1 MESRNIQ
8 GKKKKTNRWWIWALV
23 ILFLGL
29 LAFAYFKNKNKPKGE
44 KVTTEKVQKRT
55 IRESVSASGKIFP
68 EKEIKISSDVSGEI
82 VQLDVLEGDSVKAGQ
97 LLAKINP
104 DTYVSAVERG
114 NAGVN
119 NAKSQVAMTQAQI
132 ETAKAQIEQTQA
144 NLDNATK
151 VHNRNIELKK
161 QGVISQADFDVSL
174 ANVSAL
180 QANFRSAQSS
190 LNSSMQSSKAAEFT
204 VKSSEASLKELRTS
218 LSRTSIFAPSSGII
232 SKLNVEEGERVV
244 GTIQMA
250 GTEMMRIANLSE
262 MEVQVDVS
270 ENDILRVKLGDTADI
285 EVDAYLDQKFKGTVT
300 EIANSASNTGTT
312 TIQTL
317 SSDQVTNFVVKIR
330 IILDTYKH
338 MITKGKFPFR
348 PGMSAAVDIYTNTIT
363 DVVSLPI
370 SAVTTREDEKKD
382 SLVKPKGTEFKE
394 YVFLYSPAGDS
405 AQMVR
410 VTSGIQDDNFI
421 EIQSGLVG
429 GEEVIVGP
437 YATVSRKLKQ
447 GMKLQRDDK
456 KDGKNNK
463 GAKTVVNID

>member
-1 MESRNIQ
+1 MESKNIQ
-8 GKKKKTNRWWIWALV
+8 SKKKKSSRWWIWALLA
-23 ILFLGL
+23 LFLGL
-29 LAFAYFKNKNKPKGE
+29 MLFAYFKIKNKPKGE

-55 IRESVSASGKIFP
+55 IRETVSASGKIFP

-82 VQLDVLEGDSVKAGQ
+82 IKLDVMEGDSVTAGQ

-114 NAGVN
+114 SAGVN
-119 NAKSQVAMTQAQI
+119 NAKSQVGMSQAQI
-132 ETAKAQIEQTQA
+132 ETSKAQIEQIDA
-144 NLDNATK
+144 NLANATK
-151 VHNRNIELKK
+151 IHNRNTELKK
-161 QGVISQADFDVSL
+161 QGVISQADFDASL
-174 ANVSAL
+174 ANVNAL
-180 QANFRSAQSS
+180 QANLKSAQSG

-218 LSRTSIFAPSSGII
+218 LSRTSIYAPSSGII
-232 SKLNVEEGERVV
+232 SKLNVEQGERVV

-250 GTEMMRIANLSE
+250 GTEMMRIANLSQ

-285 EVDAYLDQKFKGTVT
+285 DVDAYLDQKFKGTVT

-312 TIQTL
+312 TAQTL

-330 IILDTYKH
+330 IDLETYKH

-348 PGMSAAVDIYTNTIT
+348 PGMSAAVNIYTDTHS
-363 DVVSLPI
+363 DVVSVPI

-382 SLVKPKGTEFKE
+382 SLVKSKANDFKE
-394 YVFLYSPAGDS
+394 YVFLYSADT
-405 AQMVR
+405 AKRVL

-421 EIQSGLVG
+421 EILTGLAG
-429 GEEVIVGP
+429 DEEVIIGP

-456 KDGKNNK
+456 KDAKGKK
-463 GAKTVVNID
+463 GPTAVVNID

>member
-8 GKKKKTNRWWIWALV
+8 RKKKKMNQWWIWALV
-23 ILFLGL
+23 VLFLSL

-44 KVTTEKVQKRT
+44 KVTTEKVKKRT

-151 VHNRNIELKK
+151 IHNRNIELKK

-180 QANFRSAQSS
+180 QANLRSAQSS

-330 IILDTYKH
+330 IIFDSYKN
-338 MITKGKFPFR
+338 MIAKGKFPFR
-348 PGMSAAVDIYTNTIT
+348 PGMSAAVEIYTNSIN
-363 DVVSLPI
+363 DVVSVPI

-382 SLVKPKGTEFKE
+382 SLVKSKANEFKE
-394 YVFLYSPAGDS
+394 YVFLFSTTGDS

-421 EIQSGLVG
+421 EIQTGLIG
-429 GEEVIVGP
+429 DEEVIVGP

-456 KDGKNNK
+456 KDAKNKK
-463 GAKTVVNID
+463 GATATVNID

>member
-23 ILFLGL
+23 VLFLGL

-44 KVTTEKVQKRT
+44 KVTTEKVKKRT

-82 VQLDVLEGDSVKAGQ
+82 VQLDVMEGDSVKVGQ

-132 ETAKAQIEQTQA
+132 ETAKAQIEQIQA
-144 NLDNATK
+144 NLDNASK
-151 VHNRNIELKK
+151 IHNRNIELKK

-174 ANVSAL
+174 ANVNAL
-180 QANFRSAQSS
+180 QANLRSAQSS
-190 LNSSMQSSKAAEFT
+190 LNSSMQNSKAAEFT

-218 LSRTSIFAPSSGII
+218 LSRTSIYAPSSGII
-232 SKLNVEEGERVV
+232 SKLNVEAGERVV

-338 MITKGKFPFR
+338 MISKGKFPFR
-348 PGMSAAVDIYTNTIT
+348 PGMSAAVEIYTNAIM
-363 DVVSLPI
+363 DVVSVPI

-382 SLVKPKGTEFKE
+382 SLVKAKANEFKE
-394 YVFLYSPAGDS
+394 YVFLYSTTGDS
-405 AQMVR
+405 ALMVR

-421 EIQSGLVG
+421 EIQSGLTG

-456 KDGKNNK
+456 KDAKNK
-463 GAKTVVNID
+463 GGVTASVNID